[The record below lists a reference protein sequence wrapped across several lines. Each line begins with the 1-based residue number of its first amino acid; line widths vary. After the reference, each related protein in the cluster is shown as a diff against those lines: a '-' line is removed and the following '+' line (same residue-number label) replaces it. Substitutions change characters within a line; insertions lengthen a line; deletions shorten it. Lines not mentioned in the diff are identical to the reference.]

1 MYYQSKSTAFLLIFC
16 CLNVLEATEN
26 LSNDEMD
33 YLAGKVSVKDEL
45 LIEDEQLALAH
56 IDMDIKDFEDLE
68 KTINYL
74 REQIRQHSD
83 NHIVNQSELVKADN
97 ILRRVEDDEIHLSL
111 LELKSLKKE
120 ILAMK
125 HRISNTSINHINF
138 IVEGAEQFLSK
149 SLTDVTEIVRENVK
163 WTSEEEKERI
173 IDMVFHPKTNFSQ
186 PMIKK
191 IYSSNATS
199 NNQAKYPS
207 KMSEGLKASLENAKI
222 VIKKIKEEKQLRH
235 PVQGIVNKTENVEG
249 KKIETE
255 TIQKPLQTKFEEE
268 KSNNIKATEHVKI
281 DNKTI
286 DAFNVAKDGSHK
298 FIDKVFHRD
307 SEKNVQVLFKLS
319 KIT

>member
-1 MYYQSKSTAFLLIFC
+1 M
-16 CLNVLEATEN
+16 
-26 LSNDEMD
+26 
-33 YLAGKVSVKDEL
+33 G
-45 LIEDEQLALAH
+45 
-56 IDMDIKDFEDLE
+56 
-68 KTINYL
+68 
-74 REQIRQHSD
+74 
-83 NHIVNQSELVKADN
+83 
-97 ILRRVEDDEIHLSL
+97 
-111 LELKSLKKE
+111 
-120 ILAMK
+120 K

-149 SLTDVTEIVRENVK
+149 SLTGVTEIVREYVK
-163 WTSEEEKERI
+163 WTSVEEKERI

-222 VIKKIKEEKQLRH
+222 DIKKIKEEKQLRH
-235 PVQGIVNKTENVEG
+235 PVQGIVNKT
-249 KKIETE
+249 ETE

-307 SEKNVQVLFKLS
+307 SEKKCSDFPIEIRDRYVDYIFMGMIFLG
-319 KIT
+319 